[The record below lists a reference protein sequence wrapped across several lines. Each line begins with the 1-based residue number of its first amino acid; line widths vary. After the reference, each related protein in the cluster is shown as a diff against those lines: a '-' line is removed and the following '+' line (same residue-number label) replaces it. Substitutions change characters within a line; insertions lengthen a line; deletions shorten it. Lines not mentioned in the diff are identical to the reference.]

1 MKPGENRPLGGSV
14 VRVQVT
20 SSAIESS
27 AAWLFEAGDERR
39 LLDGEYSLSRR
50 GADLVGELDLDG
62 DAGDAERLLLLT
74 WSAIPT
80 RALTQASAT
89 LSCGGETFVVTL
101 EGVPRAAQYL
111 EVYQRH
117 GQWKVRAV
125 GAGWEGGTDALATA
139 LKVPA
144 QLFQERRKAVTR
156 AAAPRP
162 APRPTA
168 TPAPAPAWTGQ
179 SPPVQPPALGA
190 LLDEVLGPGPR
201 QMRDGRAWVSVRNV
215 ELSVDWREAEGLVT
229 LSVELP
235 VLQGRPNLATYN
247 AAGAVSAASAL
258 TSIDVRHNQ
267 GATAVGRSFAL
278 RTQIDSAIL
287 KATFADTW
295 LAAAD
300 LVRRCRRI
308 REVKA
313 VDLGSDVP
321 REFRPGVAEALEP
334 STAWR
339 DVRDLLV
346 MGNDWLPLVDQPAAA
361 LAPGAGTTWAGPM
374 DLPGTPRGWAF
385 VAEQVVASEVQ
396 PSAALWQA
404 LNDFGRSRRLVRV
417 GARAEPGVPGLTIV
431 ASMGA
436 AVPMRALV
444 LDMLKFSL
452 DLATQDAEQLAQT
465 LRGHASG
472 WNDSRDNL
480 AWPAARS
487 WSGPGSELRRDPLA
501 VELLGMSADRPPP
514 DDFVRRTQQRSG
526 ELGRGGA
533 GFLAHIALSHAEADG
548 RAQQGWIALS
558 DQLVRMAPVQR
569 DADKTATAS
578 VHVRLAALRAPKP
591 PPPAPRPPTPAPR
604 AAPPS
609 PPTPAPTPAP
619 TPSPPRR
626 RRKWWHVT

>member
-1 MKPGENRPLGGSV
+1 MKPGENRPLGGSR

-39 LLDGEYSLSRR
+39 LLEGEYSLSRR

-62 DAGDAERLLLLT
+62 DAGDAERLVLLT
-74 WSAIPT
+74 WSSVAT

-89 LSCGGETFVVTL
+89 LTCAGETFVVTL
-101 EGVPRAAQYL
+101 SGVPRAAQYA

-117 GQWKVRAV
+117 GQWKIRALA
-125 GAGWEGGTDALATA
+125 AGWEGGTDALAA
-139 LKVPA
+139 AMRLPQ
-144 QLFQERRKAVTR
+144 QLFQERRKVSPR
-156 AAAPRP
+156 PAAPRP
-162 APRPTA
+162 APRSSRG
-168 TPAPAPAWTGQ
+168 PAPAPTWTGP
-179 SPPVQPPALGA
+179 SPPVQPPALGV

-201 QMRDGRAWVSVRNV
+201 QMRDGRAWVSVRGV
-215 ELSVDWREAEGLVT
+215 EIGAEWTEVEGLVT
-229 LSVELP
+229 LSTEIP
-235 VLQGRPNLATYN
+235 VLQGRPNLALYA
-247 AAGAVSAASAL
+247 AAGAVSATSAL

-278 RTQIDSAIL
+278 RGQIDSAIL
-287 KATFADTW
+287 KATLADTW

-300 LVRRCRRI
+300 LVRRCRTI
-308 REVKA
+308 REVKP

-321 REFRPGVAEALEP
+321 REFRPGVAEALEA
-334 STAWR
+334 STAWG

-346 MGNDWLPLVDQPAAA
+346 KGNDWLPLVDQPAAA
-361 LAPGAGTTWAGPM
+361 LAPGAGTTWTGPM

-396 PSAALWQA
+396 PSAAFWQA
-404 LNDFGRSRRLVRV
+404 LNEFGRSRRLVRV
-417 GARAEPGVPGLTIV
+417 GARAEPGVSGLTIV

-436 AVPMRALV
+436 AVPMRAQV
-444 LDMLKFSL
+444 LDMLKLSL
-452 DLATQDAEQLAQT
+452 DFATRDAEQLTQT
-465 LRGHASG
+465 IRGHASG

-480 AWPAARS
+480 AWPVSRS
-487 WSGPGSELRRDPLA
+487 WNGPGSELRRDPLA

-514 DDFVRRTQQRSG
+514 DDFARRTQQRAG

-533 GFLAHIALSHAEADG
+533 GFLAHLALSHAEADG
-548 RAQQGWIALS
+548 RARQAWAALS
-558 DQLVRMAPVQR
+558 EQLVQMAPVQR
-569 DADKTATAS
+569 DADTTATAS

-591 PPPAPRPPTPAPR
+591 PPPAPRRPTPTPR
-604 AAPPS
+604 AVPPS
-609 PPTPAPTPAP
+609 PAPPPP

-626 RRKWWHVT
+626 RRRWWQI